1 MAEPPTPETKPDA
14 PSSAP
19 ASAAARS
26 RRAALVDAGLEAMS
40 LAALAFV
47 AIGFSAYA
55 GRREISRELALAWLN
70 DKGVEATLDLDDLD
84 ATGFAGAIRLGP
96 KNAPVFSAER
106 IEVAYDLASP
116 WTGSGSGGKFAL
128 NTRAVRLV
136 RPRVNARLDQ
146 NGLNFGTLQP
156 LIDAALKSPAEPAAP
171 GPAILIEDARVLLR
185 TPGGPARLTGDASL
199 DDGKLLRFDGRL
211 GAMRYA
217 TSGLSFETNGALLK
231 ARKRGDRLTVDVQL
245 AVKTLSV
252 SHLGAG
258 QLDLTDAQGS
268 LQADLTYPDLKRL
281 SMVGPAEARLALKAR
296 GAEVEAASLG
306 GLEANL
312 VVAGLLSGDFQH
324 GGLTGKA
331 TLQARGE
338 RLTAAGPGGGLDSRE
353 VVADLDLSNLAL
365 TYDPG
370 GVHGSAR
377 TRLSASADRAVAGGA
392 ALSRTGLEVRSSSL
406 TLVSD
411 QTRSSISGPLSVVL
425 GGGRAAVGGIVL
437 SSLAAD
443 GEGRFSAGTDGIAL
457 ALDGRADADGA
468 MTGPDAA
475 RVTAALPN
483 PAYAQAGAKALS
495 RFELSA
501 PALKLGITG
510 RRTTLSLPR
519 PVALTA
525 PGGARAVL
533 SAPGGPLLTTRDGA
547 ANGQAVLALGGG
559 GLPEISVKAPNWR
572 SDASGLTS
580 DVVVAGTLDAPPL
593 AGLTGTVAGQ
603 ARLAGGGL
611 TVRLNRCTPLT
622 AQAILMGEPPISDV
636 KFTLCP
642 TAQPLVT
649 ASGGLW
655 RASARIEDGQALVN
669 VAQARLEGVAASFV
683 GGGRGFDVAQVK
695 VSGGRIVEAS
705 TEGKRFETIAA
716 VGQMDLA
723 RGQWTGQLNG
733 STLDGRPVGTMT
745 LRHDVASGRG
755 QADID
760 ASKLAFAKGG
770 LQPLGLTP
778 LAAVA
783 RDAEG
788 HAAFTGAFNWAGE
801 VMTSHGVVS
810 TSGLDFKSPLG
821 QVHGLKGQIVFDS
834 LAPLT
839 SPPGQVL
846 TIDSIDAV
854 VPIQSVRTS
863 LDLGAET
870 LHLQA
875 TTFEASKG
883 KITLEPLDVPL
894 DGKGLVKGVVDIAGL
909 DLGQMVAG
917 SSLANKIK
925 VEAVIDGRLPFE
937 MGPAGLRFVD
947 GKVYAVGPGRLSIA
961 REALTGVQ
969 AGQGAGAGTV
979 DPDDP
984 LTVRKDAPVNAIQDF
999 AYQAMENLSFD
1010 TLEATVTSTDKGR
1023 LGILFH
1029 IKGEHDPKIIE
1040 KAKIGL
1046 MELLNG
1052 SAFQRRIPLPAKTP
1066 VDLTL
1071 DTSLN
1076 FDELLAAWQRGWRES
1091 EPPPPAPAPVPS
1103 PASTPISPPAPAETP
1118 RSDAVQR

>member
-1 MAEPPTPETKPDA
+1 MAEPSTPDPQNDA
-14 PSSAP
+14 KPSSP
-19 ASAAARS
+19 SRS
-26 RRAALVDAGLEAMS
+26 RRAALLDAGLEAMS
-40 LAALAFV
+40 LAALAFI

-70 DKGVEATLDLDDLD
+70 DKGIEATLDLDDLD
-84 ATGFAGAIRLGP
+84 ATGFAGRIRLGP

-106 IEVAYDLASP
+106 IEVAYDLVSP
-116 WTGSGSGGKFAL
+116 WSGGEFAL

-156 LIDAALKSPAEPAAP
+156 LIDAALKSPAEPTTP

-211 GAMRYA
+211 AAMRYA
-217 TSGLSFETNGALLK
+217 TRDLSFEADGALVK

-245 AVKTLSV
+245 GLKTLS
-252 SHLGAG
+252 AG
-258 QLDLTDAQGS
+258 QLDLTEAQGS
-268 LQADLTYPDLKRL
+268 LQADLTYPDLKTL
-281 SMVGPAEARLALKAR
+281 SMVGPAEARLALRAR

-312 VVAGLLSGDFQH
+312 VVAGLLSGDFKR
-324 GGLTGKA
+324 GGLTGK
-331 TLQARGE
+331 TTFHARGE
-338 RLTAAGPGGGLDSRE
+338 RLTAQGLDSRD

-365 TYDPG
+365 TYDPS
-370 GVHGSAR
+370 GVRGSAR
-377 TRLSASADRAVAGGA
+377 TRLSANADRAVAGAA
-392 ALSRTGLEVRSSSL
+392 ALSRTGLEVQSSSV

-411 QTRSSISGPLSVVL
+411 AQRSSISGPLTVAL
-425 GGGRAAVGGIVL
+425 GAGRAAAGGVVL

-443 GEGRFSAGTDGIAL
+443 GKGRFSVGTDGIAL
-457 ALDGRADADGA
+457 ALDAHADADGA
-468 MTGPDAA
+468 MSGPDAA
-475 RVTAALPN
+475 RVSAALPN
-483 PAYAQAGAKALS
+483 PDYAQAAAKALS
-495 RFELSA
+495 GFELSA

-510 RRTTLSLPR
+510 GQTTLSLPR
-519 PVALTA
+519 PIALTA
-525 PGGARAVL
+525 AGGAKAVL
-533 SAPGGPLLTTRDGA
+533 SAPGGPLLAMRDGA
-547 ANGQAVLALGGG
+547 GAGRAVVALGGG
-559 GLPEISVKAPNWR
+559 GLPDITLKAPRWR

-580 DVVVAGTLDAPPL
+580 DVIVAGTLDVPPL
-593 AGLTGTVAGQ
+593 SGLAGTLAGQ

-611 TVRLNRCTPLT
+611 TLRLDRCTPLT

-642 TAQPLVT
+642 TAQPLVV

-655 RASARIEDGQALVN
+655 RASGQVKDGQALVN
-669 VAQARLEGVAASFV
+669 VAQARVEGAAASFV
-683 GGGRGFDVAQVK
+683 AGGKGFDAAQVK
-695 VSGGRIVEAS
+695 VTGGRIVEAS
-705 TEGKRFETIAA
+705 PEGKRFETVAMLGE
-716 VGQMDLA
+716 VDLA
-723 RGQWTGQLNG
+723 RGQWTGKLNA

-760 ASKLAFAKGG
+760 ASKLTFSKGG

-778 LAAVA
+778 LAAIA

-788 HAAFTGAFNWAGE
+788 PAAFTGSFHWAGE
-801 VMTSHGVVS
+801 VMTSEGQVS
-810 TSGLDFKSPLG
+810 TTGLNFKSPLG
-821 QVHGLKGQIVFDS
+821 QVHGLKGRIVFDS

-846 TIDSIDAV
+846 TIDSIDAI
-854 VPIQSVRTS
+854 VPIQSVKAS
-863 LDLGAET
+863 LSLGAEA
-870 LHLQA
+870 LHLEA

-883 KITLEPLDVPL
+883 KVTLEPLDLPL
-894 DGKGLVKGVVDIAGL
+894 DGKSAMKGVVNIAGL
-909 DLGQMVAG
+909 DLGQLVAG
-917 SSLANKIK
+917 SSLADKVK

-937 MGPAGLRFVD
+937 AGPAGFKFVD

-969 AGQGAGAGTV
+969 AGQGGV
-979 DPDDP
+979 DPNDP
-984 LTVRKDAPVNAIQDF
+984 LTVKKDAPVNAIQDF
-999 AYQAMENLSFD
+999 AYQAMENLSFS
-1010 TLEATVTSTDKGR
+1010 TLEAGVSSTDKGR
-1023 LGILFH
+1023 LGVLFH
-1029 IKGEHDPKIIE
+1029 IKGEHDPKIVE
-1040 KAKIGL
+1040 KARIGL

-1076 FDELLAAWQRGWRES
+1076 FDELIAAWRRGWQES
-1091 EPPPPAPAPVPS
+1091 EAVTPAP
-1103 PASTPISPPAPAETP
+1103 SPPATQAP
-1118 RSDAVQR
+1118 RSDAVQP

>member
-1 MAEPPTPETKPDA
+1 MAEPLPPDPQPDA
-14 PSSAP
+14 EP
-19 ASAAARS
+19 ASPIEIVEAAGATLRD
-26 RRAALVDAGLEAMS
+26 VVLEVMS
-40 LAALAFV
+40 LAALAFI
-47 AIGFSAYA
+47 ALGFATYA

-70 DKGVEATLDLDDLD
+70 NKGIEATLDLDDLD

-106 IEVAYDLASP
+106 IEVAYDLVTP
-116 WTGSGSGGKFAL
+116 WSGGPFAL

-156 LIDAALKSPAEPAAP
+156 LIDAALKSPAEPTTP

-211 GAMRYA
+211 GALRYA
-217 TSGLSFETNGALLK
+217 APGLSFETDGALIK
-231 ARKRGDRLTVDVQL
+231 ARKRGDRLTLDVQL
-245 AVKTLSV
+245 ALKTLSV
-252 SHLGAG
+252 SHSGAS
-258 QLDLTDAQGS
+258 QLDLTEAQGS
-268 LQADLTYPDLKRL
+268 LQADLTYPDLKKL

-296 GAEVEAASLG
+296 GAEVGAASLG

-312 VVAGLLSGDFQH
+312 AVAGLLSGDLKR
-324 GGLTGKA
+324 GGLTGKT
-331 TLQARGE
+331 TLHARGE
-338 RLTAAGPGGGLDSRE
+338 SLTATGPGGGLDSRD

-365 TYDPG
+365 TYDPAG
-370 GVHGSAR
+370 AHGSAR
-377 TRLSASADRAVAGGA
+377 TRLTANAERAVAGGA
-392 ALSRTGLEVRSSSL
+392 ALSRTSVEVRSSSL

-411 QTRSSISGPLSVVL
+411 KARSSISGPLTVAL
-425 GGGRAAVGGIVL
+425 GGGRVAAGGVVL

-443 GEGRFSAGTDGIAL
+443 GKGRFSVGTDGIAL
-457 ALDGRADADGA
+457 ALDGNADADGA

-483 PAYAQAGAKALS
+483 PAYAQAAARALS

-510 RRTTLSLPR
+510 GQTILSLPR
-519 PVALTA
+519 PLSLTA
-525 PGGARAVL
+525 ATGAKAVL
-533 SAPGGPLLTTRDGA
+533 SAPGGPLLAARDGA
-547 ANGQAVLALGGG
+547 ADGRAAVALSGG
-559 GLPEISVKAPNWR
+559 GLPDLTLKAPNWR

-580 DVVVAGTLDAPPL
+580 DVIVAGTLDVPPFIGVAGTL
-593 AGLTGTVAGQ
+593 AGR
-603 ARLAGGGL
+603 ARLADGGL
-611 TVRLNRCTPLT
+611 TVRLNRCTPMT
-622 AQAILMGEPPISDV
+622 ARAIAMGEPPISDV
-636 KFTLCP
+636 TFDLCP
-642 TAQPLVT
+642 AAQLLVV
-649 ASGGLW
+649 AAGGIW
-655 RASARIEDGQALVN
+655 RASALVKDGAALVN
-669 VAQARLEGVAASFV
+669 VAQARLEGVDASFV
-683 GGGRGFDVAQVK
+683 GGGRGFDAAQIK
-695 VSGGRIVEAS
+695 VTGGRVVEAS

-716 VGQMDLA
+716 TGQVDLA
-723 RGQWTGQLNG
+723 RGQWTGGLDAK
-733 STLDGRPVGTMT
+733 TLDGRALGRVTI
-745 LRHDVASGRG
+745 RHEVASGRG

-760 ASKLAFAKGG
+760 ASKLTFTKGG

-788 HAAFTGAFNWAGE
+788 PAAFTGRFAWAGE
-801 VMTSHGVVS
+801 VMTSSGKI
-810 TSGLDFKSPLG
+810 TTTGLDFRSPLG
-821 QVHGLKGQIVFDS
+821 QVHRLKGQIVFDS

-839 SPPGQVL
+839 APPGQVL
-846 TIDSIDAV
+846 TIDSIDAI
-854 VPIQSVRTS
+854 VPIQSVQAS
-863 LDLGAET
+863 LALGAEA

-894 DGKGLVKGVVDIAGL
+894 DGKGVIKGVVTIAGL
-909 DLGQMVAG
+909 DLGQLVAD
-917 SSLANKIK
+917 SSLADKVK

-937 MGPAGLRFVD
+937 AGPAGFRFVD

-969 AGQGAGAGTV
+969 AGQGAAV
-979 DPDDP
+979 DPNDP
-984 LTVRKDAPVNAIQDF
+984 LTTKKDAPVNAIQDF

-1010 TLEATVTSTDKGR
+1010 TLEAGVNSTDKGR
-1023 LGILFH
+1023 LGVLFH
-1029 IKGEHDPKIIE
+1029 IKGEHDPKIVE
-1040 KAKIGL
+1040 KARIGL

-1076 FDELLAAWQRGWRES
+1076 FDELLAAWRRGWQES
-1091 EPPPPAPAPVPS
+1091 EPETPATPPAAQ
-1103 PASTPISPPAPAETP
+1103 AP
-1118 RSDAVQR
+1118 RSDAVQP

>member
-1 MAEPPTPETKPDA
+1 MAEPPPPETKSDA
-14 PSSAP
+14 QSPSQ
-19 ASAAARS
+19 ARS
-26 RRAALVDAGLEAMS
+26 RRAALLDAGLEAMS
-40 LAALAFV
+40 LAALAFI

-70 DKGVEATLDLDDLD
+70 DKGIEATLDLDDLD
-84 ATGFAGAIRLGP
+84 ATGFAGRIRLGP

-106 IEVAYDLASP
+106 IEVAYDLVSP
-116 WTGSGSGGKFAL
+116 WSGGEFAL

-156 LIDAALKSPAEPAAP
+156 LIDAALKSPAEPTTP

-217 TSGLSFETNGALLK
+217 TSGLTFETDGALVK
-231 ARKRGDRLTVDVQL
+231 ARKRGDRLNLDVQL
-245 AVKTLSV
+245 GLKTLS
-252 SHLGAG
+252 AG
-258 QLDLTDAQGS
+258 QLDLTEAQGS
-268 LQADLTYPDLKRL
+268 LQADLTYPDLKTL
-281 SMVGPAEARLALKAR
+281 SMVGPAEARLALRAR

-312 VVAGLLSGDFQH
+312 VVAGLLSGDFKR
-324 GGLTGKA
+324 GGLTGK
-331 TLQARGE
+331 TTFHARGE
-338 RLTAAGPGGGLDSRE
+338 RLTAQGLDSRD

-365 TYDPG
+365 TYDPS
-370 GVHGSAR
+370 GVRGSAR
-377 TRLSASADRAVAGGA
+377 TRLSANADRAVAGAA
-392 ALSRTGLEVRSSSL
+392 ALSRTGLEVQSSSV

-411 QTRSSISGPLSVVL
+411 AQRSSISGPLTVAL
-425 GGGRAAVGGIVL
+425 GAGRAAAGGVVL

-443 GEGRFSAGTDGIAL
+443 GKGRFSVGTDGIAL
-457 ALDGRADADGA
+457 GLDAHADADGA
-468 MTGPDAA
+468 MSGPDAA
-475 RVTAALPN
+475 RVSAALPN
-483 PAYAQAGAKALS
+483 PDYAQAAARALS
-495 RFELSA
+495 GFELSA

-510 RRTTLSLPR
+510 GQTTLSLPR
-519 PVALTA
+519 PIALTA
-525 PGGARAVL
+525 AGGAKAVL
-533 SAPGGPLLTTRDGA
+533 SAPGGPLLAMRDGA
-547 ANGQAVLALGGG
+547 GVGRAVVALGGG
-559 GLPEISVKAPNWR
+559 GLPDITLQARNWR

-580 DVVVAGTLDAPPL
+580 DVIVAGTLDVPPV
-593 AGLTGTVAGQ
+593 AGLTGTLAGQ

-611 TVRLNRCTPLT
+611 TVRLNRCTPL
-622 AQAILMGEPPISDV
+622 AARAILTGEPPISDV

-642 TAQPLVT
+642 TAQPLLA
-649 ASGGLW
+649 ASGGVW
-655 RASARIEDGQALVN
+655 RASARVEDGQALVN
-669 VAQARLEGVAASFV
+669 AAQARIEGASASFV
-683 GGGRGFDVAQVK
+683 GGGSGFDVAQVK
-695 VSGGRIVEAS
+695 VTGGRIVEAS
-705 TEGKRFETIAA
+705 PDGKRFETVAMLGE
-716 VGQMDLA
+716 VDLA
-723 RGQWTGQLNG
+723 RGQWTGKLNA

-760 ASKLAFAKGG
+760 ASKLTFAKGG

-778 LAAVA
+778 LASVA

-788 HAAFTGAFNWAGE
+788 PAAFTGRFSWIGE
-801 VMTSHGVVS
+801 TLTSQGRVS
-810 TSGLDFKSPLG
+810 TTGLDFKSPLG
-821 QVHGLKGQIVFDS
+821 QVHQLKGEIVFDS

-846 TIDSIDAV
+846 TIDSVDAI
-854 VPIQSVRTS
+854 VPIQSVRAS
-863 LDLGAET
+863 LALGAEA
-870 LHLQA
+870 LHLEA

-883 KITLEPLDVPL
+883 KVTLEPLDMPL
-894 DGKGLVKGVVDIAGL
+894 DGKGVIKGVVNIAGL
-909 DLGQMVAG
+909 DLGQLVGG
-917 SSLANKIK
+917 STLADKVK

-937 MGPAGLRFVD
+937 AGPAGFKFVD

-969 AGQGAGAGTV
+969 AGQGGV
-979 DPDDP
+979 DPNDP
-984 LTVRKDAPVNAIQDF
+984 LTVKKDAPVNAIQDF
-999 AYQAMENLSFD
+999 AYQAMENLSFS
-1010 TLEATVTSTDKGR
+1010 TLEAGVSSTDKGR
-1023 LGILFH
+1023 LGVLFH
-1029 IKGEHDPKIIE
+1029 IKGEHDPKVIE
-1040 KAKIGL
+1040 KARIGL

-1076 FDELLAAWQRGWRES
+1076 FDELIAAWRRGWQES
-1091 EPPPPAPAPVPS
+1091 EAVTPAP
-1103 PASTPISPPAPAETP
+1103 SPPATQAP
-1118 RSDAVQR
+1118 RSDAVQP

>member
-1 MAEPPTPETKPDA
+1 MAEPPPPETKPDA
-14 PSSAP
+14 QPSLR
-19 ASAAARS
+19 ARS

-70 DKGVEATLDLDDLD
+70 DKGVEATLELDDLD

-106 IEVAYDLASP
+106 IEVAYDLTAP
-116 WTGSGSGGKFAL
+116 WSGGPFAL

-156 LIDAALKSPAEPAAP
+156 LIDAALKSPAEPTTP

-217 TSGLSFETNGALLK
+217 TSGLSFETDGALLK
-231 ARKRGDRLTVDVQL
+231 ARKRGDRLTLDVQL
-245 AVKTLSV
+245 ALKTLS
-252 SHLGAG
+252 AG
-258 QLDLTDAQGS
+258 QLDLTEAQGS
-268 LQADLTYPDLKRL
+268 LQADLTYPDLKKL
-281 SMVGPAEARLALKAR
+281 SMVGPAEARLALRAR

-312 VVAGLLSGDFQH
+312 VVAGLLSGDFQR
-324 GGLTGKA
+324 GGLTGK
-331 TLQARGE
+331 TTFHARGE
-338 RLTAAGPGGGLDSRE
+338 RLTAQGLDSRD

-365 TYDPG
+365 TYDPS
-370 GVHGSAR
+370 GVRGSAR
-377 TRLSASADRAVAGGA
+377 TRLAANADRAVAGGA
-392 ALSRTGLEVRSSSL
+392 ALSRTALEVQSSSL

-411 QTRSSISGPLSVVL
+411 KTRSSISGPLTVAL

-443 GEGRFSAGTDGIAL
+443 GKGRFSVGTDGIAL
-457 ALDGRADADGA
+457 ALDARADADGA
-468 MTGPDAA
+468 MTGPDAQ

-483 PAYAQAGAKALS
+483 PDYAQAAARALS

-510 RRTTLSLPR
+510 GQTTLSLPR

-525 PGGARAVL
+525 PGGAKAVL
-533 SAPGGPLLTTRDGA
+533 SAPGGPLVAMRDGV
-547 ANGQAVLALGGG
+547 GSGRAVLALGGG
-559 GLPEISVKAPNWR
+559 GLPDISLKAPRWR

-580 DVVVAGTLDAPPL
+580 DVVVAGTLDVPPL
-593 AGLTGTVAGQ
+593 AGLTGTLAGQ

-611 TVRLNRCTPLT
+611 TLRLNHCTPLT
-622 AQAILMGEPPISDV
+622 AKAILMGEPPISDV

-642 TAQPLVT
+642 TAQPLMV

-655 RASARIEDGQALVN
+655 RASAQINDGQALVN
-669 VAQARLEGVAASFV
+669 VAQARIEGVTASVV
-683 GGGRGFDVAQVK
+683 GGGRGFDAAQVK
-695 VSGGRIVEAS
+695 VTGGRIAEAS
-705 TEGKRFETIAA
+705 SEGKRFETVAM
-716 VGQMDLA
+716 VGEVDLA
-723 RGQWTGQLNG
+723 RGQWTGALNA
-733 STLDGRPVGTMT
+733 STLDGRPVGRMT

-778 LAAVA
+778 LAAIA

-788 HAAFTGAFNWAGE
+788 PAGFTGSFNWAGD
-801 VMTSHGVVS
+801 VMTSHGQVS
-810 TSGLDFKSPLG
+810 TTGLDFKSPLG
-821 QVHGLKGQIVFDS
+821 QVHGLKGRIVFDS

-846 TIDSIDAV
+846 TIDSVDAI
-854 VPIQSVRTS
+854 VPIQSVQAS
-863 LDLGAET
+863 LGLGAEA
-870 LHLQA
+870 LHLQSA
-875 TTFEASKG
+875 TFEASKG
-883 KITLEPLDVPL
+883 KVTLEPLDVPL
-894 DGKGLVKGVVDIAGL
+894 DGKGVVRGVVNIAGL
-909 DLGQMVAG
+909 DLGQLIAG
-917 SSLANKIK
+917 SSLADKVK

-937 MGPAGLRFVD
+937 AGPAGFRFID
-947 GKVYAVGPGRLSIA
+947 GKVYAAGPGRLSIA

-969 AGQGAGAGTV
+969 TGQGAV
-979 DPDDP
+979 DPNDP
-984 LTVRKDAPVNAIQDF
+984 LTVKKDAPVNAIQDF

-1010 TLEATVTSTDKGR
+1010 TLEAGVSSTDKGR
-1023 LGILFH
+1023 LGVLFH
-1029 IKGEHDPKIIE
+1029 IKGEHDPKVIE

-1076 FDELLAAWQRGWRES
+1076 FDELLAAWKRGWQES
-1091 EPPPPAPAPVPS
+1091 EPDAPIPVAAPAPAP
-1103 PASTPISPPAPAETP
+1103 TAPQAP
-1118 RSDAVQR
+1118 RSDAVQP

>member
-1 MAEPPTPETKPDA
+1 MAEPPPPETKSDA
-14 PSSAP
+14 QSPSR
-19 ASAAARS
+19 ARS
-26 RRAALVDAGLEAMS
+26 RRAALLDAGLEAMS

-70 DKGVEATLDLDDLD
+70 DKGIEATLDLDDLD

-116 WTGSGSGGKFAL
+116 WTGGKFAL

-146 NGLNFGTLQP
+146 NGLNFGALQP
-156 LIDAALKSPAEPAAP
+156 LIDDVLKSPAEPTTP

-217 TSGLSFETNGALLK
+217 TSGLSFETDGALVK

-245 AVKTLSV
+245 GLKTFS
-252 SHLGAG
+252 AG
-258 QLDLTDAQGS
+258 QLDLTEAQGT
-268 LQADLTYPDLKRL
+268 LQADLTYPDLKML

-312 VVAGLLSGDFQH
+312 VVAGLLSGDFKR
-324 GGLTGKA
+324 GGLTGK
-331 TLQARGE
+331 TTFHARGE
-338 RLTAAGPGGGLDSRE
+338 RLTAQGLDSRD

-365 TYDPG
+365 TYDPS
-370 GVHGSAR
+370 GVRGSAR
-377 TRLSASADRAVAGGA
+377 TRLAANADRAVAGGA
-392 ALSRTGLEVRSSSL
+392 ALSRTALEVQSSSL

-411 QTRSSISGPLSVVL
+411 KDRSSISGPLTVAL
-425 GGGRAAVGGIVL
+425 GAGRAAAGGVVL

-443 GEGRFSAGTDGIAL
+443 GKGRFSVGTDGIAL
-457 ALDGRADADGA
+457 ALDAQADADGA
-468 MTGPDAA
+468 MSGPDAA
-475 RVTAALPN
+475 RVSAALPN
-483 PAYAQAGAKALS
+483 PDYALAAAKALS
-495 RFELSA
+495 GFALSA

-510 RRTTLSLPR
+510 GQTTLSLPR
-519 PVALTA
+519 PIALTA
-525 PGGARAVL
+525 GGGAKAVL
-533 SAPGGPLLTTRDGA
+533 SAPGGPLVAMRDGA
-547 ANGQAVLALGGG
+547 GAGRAVVALGGG
-559 GLPEISVKAPNWR
+559 GLPDITLRAPIWR

-580 DVVVAGTLDAPPL
+580 DVVVAGTLDVPPL
-593 AGLTGTVAGQ
+593 AGLTGTLAGQ

-611 TVRLNRCTPLT
+611 TIRLNRCTPLT
-622 AQAILMGEPPISDV
+622 ARAILMGEPPISDV

-642 TAQPLVT
+642 TAQPLVV
-649 ASGGLW
+649 ASGGVW
-655 RASARIEDGQALVN
+655 RASGAVKDGQALIN
-669 VAQARLEGVAASFV
+669 VAQARVEGAAASFV
-683 GGGRGFDVAQVK
+683 GGGKGFDVAQVK
-695 VSGGRIVEAS
+695 VTGGRIVEAS
-705 TEGKRFETIAA
+705 TEGKRFETVAMLGE
-716 VGQMDLA
+716 VDLA
-723 RGQWTGQLNG
+723 RGQWTGALNA

-760 ASKLAFAKGG
+760 ASKLVFAKGG

-778 LAAVA
+778 LASVA

-788 HAAFTGAFNWAGE
+788 PAAFTGSFNWAGE
-801 VMTSHGVVS
+801 VLTSRGRVS
-810 TSGLDFKSPLG
+810 TTGLDFKSPLG
-821 QVHGLKGQIVFDS
+821 QVHRLKGEIVFDS

-846 TIDSIDAV
+846 TIDSIDAI
-854 VPIQSVRTS
+854 VPIQSVQAS
-863 LDLGAET
+863 LALGAEA
-870 LHLQA
+870 LRLEA
-875 TTFEASKG
+875 ATFEASKG
-883 KITLEPLDVPL
+883 KVTLEPLDVPL
-894 DGKGLVKGVVDIAGL
+894 DGKGVIKGVVNIAGL
-909 DLGQMVAG
+909 DLGQLVAG
-917 SSLANKIK
+917 SSLADKVK
-925 VEAVIDGRLPFE
+925 VEAVVDGRLPFE
-937 MGPAGLRFVD
+937 AGPAGFRFVD

-969 AGQGAGAGTV
+969 AGQGGV
-979 DPDDP
+979 DPNDP
-984 LTVRKDAPVNAIQDF
+984 LTVKKDAPVNAIQDF
-999 AYQAMENLSFD
+999 AYQAMENLSFS
-1010 TLEATVTSTDKGR
+1010 TLEAGVSSTDKGR
-1023 LGILFH
+1023 LGVLFH
-1029 IKGEHDPKIIE
+1029 IKGEHDPKVVE
-1040 KAKIGL
+1040 KARIGL

-1076 FDELLAAWQRGWRES
+1076 FDELLAAWRRGWQES
-1091 EPPPPAPAPVPS
+1091 EPDAPIPVPI
-1103 PASTPISPPAPAETP
+1103 PTAPPTAPQAP
-1118 RSDAVQR
+1118 RSDAVQP